1 MKAVKTVNAV
11 DGVDNEKE
19 AVMADERPQQI
30 LAALGG
36 AGNVV
41 EIEGC
46 ITRLRCELEDA
57 SVVDENALRKL
68 GVHGVTKVGDVV
80 QVVVGPE
87 ADAIAEDIQD
97 LM

>member
-1 MKAVKTVNAV
+1 
-11 DGVDNEKE
+11 
-19 AVMADERPQQI
+19 MADDRPEKI

-46 ITRLRCELEDA
+46 ITRLRCELEDV
-57 SVVDENALRKL
+57 SVVDEAALKAAGAM
-68 GVHGVTKVGDVV
+68 GVVKMGSAV
-80 QVVVGPE
+80 QVIVGPE
-87 ADAIAEDIQD
+87 ADTIASDIED